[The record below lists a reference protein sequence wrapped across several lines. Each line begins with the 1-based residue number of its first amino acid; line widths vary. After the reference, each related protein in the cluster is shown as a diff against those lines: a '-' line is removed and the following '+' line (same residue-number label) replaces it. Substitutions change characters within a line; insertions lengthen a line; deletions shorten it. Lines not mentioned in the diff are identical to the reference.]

1 MYFYYLTRPLQLRT
15 REQSKYLPAAAKPGA
30 PAATEVYVAAQREV
44 KLIHQAVRRTYPD
57 TPPGDTLRLLAPA
70 MQGLLPGVPP
80 RLGVEEGL
88 ATNGKVQADCLA
100 GQLLALRAAQP
111 DRQHFRLL
119 LVNGFGANLGDNL
132 VGLTAFRHVLPVL
145 QAHLPHF
152 SVDVLL
158 GWHGHDE
165 LAYQF
170 QGLQGVDTIHTQGL
184 TLAELG
190 RYQALFDTSNL
201 IEAPRYGELPMVD
214 WYLWWMGVDYC
225 AIAPEAKRNM
235 LALRDADRG
244 VIAARLAQIEAGP
257 RILINPSASVPLR
270 SMPGSALHR
279 LVVRILSDWPTAQIV
294 LVQSFDVEHPR
305 VHVLDDVVNTPGR
318 LAALTAAV
326 DALIGVDTYTQHLAD
341 ATATPAVTI
350 CTTMGAELFPYY
362 PLQAVQLLPHAEA
375 LAGWGRPKVPDVEW
389 RGMAEDYARAW
400 QDLEPGILL
409 ETLRSVMARKAAD
422 PEAWAPRFRAVGAA
436 AVVALPQRRRED
448 PLAGVLDEVL
458 ADLAAQVL
466 RTGDTVVHLG
476 PGEGVATLGLAQAVG
491 HHGRLIAIEPRRVLH
506 QQLCARLAE
515 AGCGWAEVHFA
526 FPEGEGL
533 ALREIQALRTMDEY
547 RPLMFANSRQPE
559 PVVCWP
565 LDTLNLAVCALL
577 VIYSPLALCSVL
589 EGARDTLIRLRP
601 VVLIGVLEQAEF
613 EAFESWLTALDYR
626 VRILLIGPAA
636 RPGAA
641 ADYGILIAEPAVG
654 LSVMGEPP

>member
-44 KLIHQAVRRTYPD
+44 KLIHQAIRQTYPD
-57 TPPGDTLRLLAPA
+57 TPPGDIVRLLAPA

-80 RLGVEEGL
+80 RLGAEGL
-88 ATNGKVQADCLA
+88 IADGKAGADCLT
-100 GQLLALRAAQP
+100 GQLQALRAAQP
-111 DRQHFRLL
+111 DRRHFRLL

-145 QAHLPHF
+145 QAHLPDF

-158 GWHGHDE
+158 GWHSHDE

-170 QGLQGVDTIHTQGL
+170 QGLQGVDTVHTQGL

-214 WYLWWMGVDYC
+214 WYLWWMGVDYGG
-225 AIAPEAKRNM
+225 IAPEAKRNM

-244 VIAARLAQIEAGP
+244 VVAARLAQIDAGP
-257 RILINPSASVPLR
+257 RILINPKASVPLR
-270 SMPGSALHR
+270 SMPEPALHR
-279 LVVRILSDWPTAQIV
+279 LVARILSDWPTAQIV

-305 VHVLDDVVNTPGR
+305 IHVLDDVVNTPGR

-362 PLQAVQLLPHAEA
+362 PLHAVQLLPRAEA
-375 LAGWGRPKVPDVEW
+375 LAGWGRPKVPDAEW
-389 RGMAEDYARAW
+389 PGMAEDYACAW
-400 QDLEPGILL
+400 QELEPGILL
-409 ETLRSVMARKAAD
+409 EALRRVMARKAAD
-422 PEAWAPRFRAVGAA
+422 PEAWAPRFRSVAA
-436 AVVALPQRRRED
+436 AAAAVALPQRRRED

-458 ADLAAQVL
+458 GDLAAQVL
-466 RTGDTVVHLG
+466 RAGDTVVHLG

-506 QQLCARLAE
+506 QQLCARLVQ
-515 AGCGWAEVHFA
+515 AGCGWAEVHLA
-526 FPEGEGL
+526 LPEGAGL
-533 ALREIQALRTMDEY
+533 ALREIQSLRTMDEY

-565 LDTLNLAVCALL
+565 LDTLNLDVCALL
-577 VIYSPLALCSVL
+577 VIYSPLALCAVL
-589 EGARDTLIRLRP
+589 EGARDTLVRLRP
-601 VVLIGVLEQAEF
+601 VVLIGVLEQGEF

-636 RPGAA
+636 QAEQQSR
-641 ADYGILIAEPAVG
+641 YGLLVAEPVAG
-654 LSVMGEPP
+654 RPACSW